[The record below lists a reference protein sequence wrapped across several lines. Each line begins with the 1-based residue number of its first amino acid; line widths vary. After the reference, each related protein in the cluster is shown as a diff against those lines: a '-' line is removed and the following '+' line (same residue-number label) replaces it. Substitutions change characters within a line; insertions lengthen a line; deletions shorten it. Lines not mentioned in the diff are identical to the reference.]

1 MSVLTVFPF
10 FGALIKLFIWFNT
23 NIPVKTQCLL
33 PFANLS
39 RPDPGQREKINLNIY
54 FYTCLLCL
62 KKSYEG
68 LKDLHKTF

>member
-1 MSVLTVFPF
+1 M
-10 FGALIKLFIWFNT
+10 
-23 NIPVKTQCLL
+23 QCLL

-54 FYTCLLCL
+54 FYTCLLCF